1 MRCGII
7 EDRFKVFD
15 GKELE
20 DDMKANKF
28 SFIRYSGMP
37 NDKQSIVRRLLQ
49 NVSTLI
55 RKLRILWID
64 DIRICSGQLSFP
76 V

>member
-1 MRCGII
+1 MPCGII

-15 GKELE
+15 EKELE

-37 NDKQSIVRRLLQ
+37 NDKQSVVRRLLQ
-49 NVSTLI
+49 NNAYFNTQAANI
-55 RKLRILWID
+55 MDR
-64 DIRICSGQLSFP
+64 
-76 V
+76 

>member
-37 NDKQSIVRRLLQ
+37 NDKQSIVHRLLQ
-49 NVSTLI
+49 NNAYFNTEAANI
-55 RKLRILWID
+55 MDR
-64 DIRICSGQLSFP
+64 
-76 V
+76 